1 MPREIFLG
9 EYRYSR
15 YYYARFLLFHIF
27 KCCEYRN
34 VTGGADPCRWI
45 FNEHRLYGWLTKD
58 RPSGI
63 PFARNLPWT
72 IVRGRFDKLPNN
84 CQMLENNKVDADTGK
99 KLSPESE
106 QSEAFTTF
114 VKRVR
119 TVVRT
124 RQWLRFPDIFVPVN
138 ANFNSSIE
146 NIKRKK
152 KTFLNNSSNWFFRVF
167 FRARWTK

>member
-1 MPREIFLG
+1 
-9 EYRYSR
+9 
-15 YYYARFLLFHIF
+15 
-27 KCCEYRN
+27 
-34 VTGGADPCRWI
+34 
-45 FNEHRLYGWLTKD
+45 
-58 RPSGI
+58 
-63 PFARNLPWT
+63 
-72 IVRGRFDKLPNN
+72 
-84 CQMLENNKVDADTGK
+84 MLENNKVDADTGK

-138 ANFNSSIE
+138 ANFNFSIE

-152 KTFLNNSSNWFFRVF
+152 KRS
-167 FRARWTK
+167 